1 MKIGELSQKTGVS
14 ARSIRHYEKKNI
26 IKSVR
31 LDNGYREFDESAVE
45 RIRII
50 QLYLGLGLTTE
61 QIENILGC
69 EDAGP
74 VEYSFCQ
81 EMLELY
87 QEKIDQVDKQIS
99 ALETVKL
106 GLGRQIEQMKERRVS
121 AKTLS
126 SKRRT
131 NARNLTSR
139 SNMKARAGGASGPL
153 LALFFNCFN
162 LESPH
167 KPG

>member
-1 MKIGELSQKTGVS
+1 MKISELSQKTGVS

-26 IKSVR
+26 IKAVR

-81 EMLELY
+81 EMLDLY
-87 QEKIDQVDKQIS
+87 QEKIDQVDKQINE
-99 ALETVKL
+99 LETVKL
-106 GLGRQIEQMKERRVS
+106 RLGRQIEQMKERRVS
-121 AKTLS
+121 AKT
-126 SKRRT
+126 
-131 NARNLTSR
+131 
-139 SNMKARAGGASGPL
+139 PL
-153 LALFFNCFN
+153 VEAAN
-162 LESPH
+162 
-167 KPG
+167 